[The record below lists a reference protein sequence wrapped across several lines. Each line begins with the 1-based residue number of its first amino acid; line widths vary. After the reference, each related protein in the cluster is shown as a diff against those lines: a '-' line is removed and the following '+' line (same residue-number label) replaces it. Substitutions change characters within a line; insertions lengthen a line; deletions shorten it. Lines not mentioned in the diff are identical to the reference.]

1 MGVAAE
7 PTPGLAASEARRRA
21 RRRHQARV
29 GAALALLLLNLLLL
43 AGAMLAYRVADGW
56 VEHTHQV
63 ELALERLLGAVTD
76 AETGQRGYLLTRD
89 RAYLAS
95 HETGA
100 AEARARLAEVER
112 LTADNPQQQARL
124 AGLRPL
130 VEDRLGGLALTLLLA
145 DTRGPEAAVAAVR
158 EGRGARDMAGVREQV
173 AAMAAAEKGLLE
185 RRDRVARALFAA
197 LLALLASFAGV
208 ALWLLASGRRRI
220 EGDYEAEREAE
231 EALARAEAAERA
243 KSDFL
248 AAMSHEIRTPL
259 TGVLGMADLLAM
271 ADLPDKERG
280 YVAAIRASGRHLLA
294 VINDILDFS
303 RIEAGQ
309 LGLERVDFSVPGLL
323 EEVRSLLAPPARERG
338 LELAFELDEQSP
350 PIGVGDPTRLK
361 QVLLNLVGN
370 ALKFTHEGGVAVAVS
385 SRPEGEGRVR
395 LLFEVRDTGIGM
407 TPGQA
412 AGLFQAFS
420 QADRSTARRYGGSGL
435 GLAISKRLVEAM

>member
-1 MGVAAE
+1 
-7 PTPGLAASEARRRA
+7 
-21 RRRHQARV
+21 
-29 GAALALLLLNLLLL
+29 
-43 AGAMLAYRVADGW
+43 MLAYRVADGW
-56 VEHTHQV
+56 VEHTHEV

-89 RAYLAS
+89 RAYLDT

-112 LTADNPQQQARL
+112 LTADDRQQQARL

-130 VEDRLGGLALTLLLA
+130 IEDRLGKLALALRLA
-145 DTRGPEAAVAAVR
+145 ETRGLEAAVAAVR
-158 EGRGARDMAGVREQV
+158 EGRGARDMAGIRRRV
-173 AAMAAAEKGLLE
+173 AAMAAAEAGLLE
-185 RRDRVARALFAA
+185 RRDRLARALSAA
-197 LLALLASFAGV
+197 LLVLLASFAGI
-208 ALWLLASGRRRI
+208 ALWLVASGRRRI

-259 TGVLGMADLLAM
+259 TGVLGMADLLA
-271 ADLPDKERG
+271 AEELTGRQKG

-303 RIEAGQ
+303 RLQAGR
-309 LGLERVDFSVPGLL
+309 LELERVDFSVPGLL
-323 EEVRSLLAPPARERG
+323 DEVRSLLAPPARERG
-338 LELAFELDEQSP
+338 LELRFELDEHSP
-350 PIGVGDPTRLK
+350 PIGVGDPTRLQAGAAQPGRQRA
-361 QVLLNLVGN
+361 QV
-370 ALKFTHEGGVAVAVS
+370 HPQGGVAVAVS

-395 LLFEVRDTGIGM
+395 LRFEVRDTGIGM

-412 AGLFQAFS
+412 AGLFRAWTCP
-420 QADRSTARRYGGSGL
+420 RG
-435 GLAISKRLVEAM
+435 VEG